1 MSNQDLMTKIR
12 WSFIALYFIATLLSA
27 FWSTPL
33 AINILP
39 IITVIALFTAVFL
52 HGIERYNLKKMLIF
66 FLITWVVSHFFEA
79 LSIQTGFPFGFYHY
93 EKLAGPRLFEVP
105 LIIMFAYFAM
115 GYASWSLANILINQ
129 CANPLKSNKLF
140 LVPLIAAFIMV
151 MWDLCMD
158 PWASTVD
165 SLWVWQEK
173 GAYFGVPLKNYFGW
187 FLVVY
192 LIYQLFA
199 FYIAKRDNKNLNNTP
214 LFQSKLFWLE
224 PIGLYATQAMTQ
236 ILDAFAVNFAQDI
249 FGPMAL
255 ITIFTML
262 FVSLLA
268 LIKVIDNKK
277 L

>member
-1 MSNQDLMTKIR
+1 MSNQDSMTKIR

-33 AINILP
+33 AISILP
-39 IITVIALFTAVFL
+39 IVTVIALFTAVFL
-52 HGIERYNLKKMLIF
+52 HGIERYNFKNMLIF

-129 CANPLKSNKLF
+129 GANPLKSNKLF

-173 GAYFGVPLKNYFGW
+173 GTYFGVPLKNYFGW

-199 FYIAKRDNKNLNNTP
+199 FYIAKRDNKNPNNTP
-214 LFQSKLFWLE
+214 FFQSKLFWLE

-249 FGPMAL
+249 FEPMAL

-268 LIKVIDNKK
+268 LIKVIDSKK